1 MLEYAPNWQQTVE
14 WLQYVAFV
22 VAFFVAFGMGANDC
36 ANSYGTVV
44 GAKVL
49 KLWQAYLLATVF
61 ETVGAGMLGYRVT
74 ETMRKN
80 IVNVDVYSVYSVY
93 NNATNAYELVEPSKC
108 LPDNA
113 TNSTVVSNNNET
125 LYACTQYTSLEF
137 MLGELGVLI
146 GESDFF
152 IVAKLSFTKY
162 RLNILITQTLAFLIY
177 RLMVHFNTHPFLVG
191 TAAWLLIATV
201 FHAPVSTTHSAVG
214 ATIGFALVFKGSQG
228 ANFMQIVHIVVSWV
242 ASPVLAGFFSVIVYV
257 IIRYTVFTRED
268 PFASSL
274 RMLPVFY
281 FITLLVNL
289 FSVLYGGSKYLKL
302 DTLSWWQC
310 LLISFGLSMTISLVM
325 QFYGVR
331 SISDRIRRRH
341 EKAGKPMDSGNA
353 RLYKPNAAA
362 PTSSNKENSD
372 RAVDAQLTMNI
383 IAPLNSAEEDESNVD
398 KSDCTAKMTGEEVSG
413 SFNGKNCKPKLDVGR
428 KRARLFC
435 SNKRG
440 GPPLHEEPM
449 AQEVFN
455 YLQILS
461 ACFLSFSHGSNDTAN
476 AVGPLVAIWCTIS
489 EGRANADM
497 SKTGALEYLILF
509 GAGSMIMGLWV
520 LGHKVI
526 TTIGTKLTE
535 VTSPSGFS
543 MELGTAFTVLVAS
556 KMGIPISTTHC
567 AVGAVVCVGWMRTSG
582 GGVSWKTFRNIAI
595 AWLITLPVSGSIAA
609 FASWLLITNIH

>member
-1 MLEYAPNWQQTVE
+1 
-14 WLQYVAFV
+14 
-22 VAFFVAFGMGANDC
+22 
-36 ANSYGTVV
+36 
-44 GAKVL
+44 
-49 KLWQAYLLATVF
+49 
-61 ETVGAGMLGYRVT
+61 
-74 ETMRKN
+74 
-80 IVNVDVYSVYSVY
+80 
-93 NNATNAYELVEPSKC
+93 
-108 LPDNA
+108 
-113 TNSTVVSNNNET
+113 
-125 LYACTQYTSLEF
+125 
-137 MLGELGVLI
+137 
-146 GESDFF
+146 
-152 IVAKLSFTKY
+152 
-162 RLNILITQTLAFLIY
+162 
-177 RLMVHFNTHPFLVG
+177 
-191 TAAWLLIATV
+191 
-201 FHAPVSTTHSAVG
+201 
-214 ATIGFALVFKGSQG
+214 
-228 ANFMQIVHIVVSWV
+228 MQIVHIVVSWV
-242 ASPVLAGFFSVIVYV
+242 ASPVLAGFFSVVIYV
-257 IIRYTVFTRED
+257 IIRYTVFSRED

-289 FSVLYGGSKYLKL
+289 FSVLYGGSKCVNLLVRLISDLKL

-310 LLISFGLSMTISLVM
+310 LLISFGLSMTISLKLVEA
-325 QFYGVR
+325 FAYHPLSLFTSGAL
-331 SISDRIRRRH
+331 RIASGKH
-341 EKAGKPMDSGNA
+341 EKARKPLDSANA
-353 RLYKPNAAA
+353 RLYKPAAA
-362 PTSSNKENSD
+362 ALASSNTENSD
-372 RAVDAQLTMNI
+372 RAVDAQLTMNV
-383 IAPLNSAEEDESNVD
+383 IAPSNSTEDDESTLD
-398 KSDCTAKMTGEEVSG
+398 KGDCTAKMTGEEASSG
-413 SFNGKNCKPKLDVGR
+413 FNGSNCQPKLDVGR
-428 KRARLFC
+428 KRARIFC
-435 SNKRG
+435 PNKRG
-440 GPPLHEEPM
+440 GVPLHEEPM

-461 ACFLSFSHGSNDTAN
+461 ACFLSFSHGSNDTASCRLFLNVKFFRN

-497 SKTGALEYLILF
+497 SKSGALEYLILF

>member
-93 NNATNAYELVEPSKC
+93 NNATKAYELVEP
-108 LPDNA
+108 
-113 TNSTVVSNNNET
+113 
-125 LYACTQYTSLEF
+125 
-137 MLGELGVLI
+137 
-146 GESDFF
+146 
-152 IVAKLSFTKY
+152 
-162 RLNILITQTLAFLIY
+162 NIDKW
-177 RLMVHFNTHPFLVG
+177 PFLVG

-242 ASPVLAGFFSVIVYV
+242 ASPVLAGFFSVVIYV
-257 IIRYTVFTRED
+257 IIRYTVFSRED

-325 QFYGVR
+325 RFYGVR
-331 SISDRIRRRH
+331 SISDRIRRKH
-341 EKAGKPMDSGNA
+341 EKARKPLDSANA
-353 RLYKPNAAA
+353 RLYKPAAA
-362 PTSSNKENSD
+362 ALASSNTENSD
-372 RAVDAQLTMNI
+372 RAVDAQLTMNV
-383 IAPLNSAEEDESNVD
+383 IAPSNSTEDDESTLD
-398 KSDCTAKMTGEEVSG
+398 KGDCTAKMTGEEASSG
-413 SFNGKNCKPKLDVGR
+413 FNGSNCQPKLDVGR
-428 KRARLFC
+428 KRARIFC
-435 SNKRG
+435 PNKRG
-440 GPPLHEEPM
+440 GVPLHEEPM

-497 SKTGALEYLILF
+497 SKSGALEYLILF

>member
-1 MLEYAPNWQQTVE
+1 MLEYAPNWQQSFE

-61 ETVGAGMLGYRVT
+61 ETLGAGMLGYRVT

-93 NNATNAYELVEPSKC
+93 NNDSKAYELVEPRKC
-108 LPDNA
+108 LPPNA
-113 TNSTVVSNNNET
+113 SNGTFVSSNNET
-125 LYACTQYTSLEF
+125 LHACTQYTSLEF

-146 GESDFF
+146 
-152 IVAKLSFTKY
+152 
-162 RLNILITQTLAFLIY
+162 
-177 RLMVHFNTHPFLVG
+177 G

-214 ATIGFALVFKGSQG
+214 ATIGFALVLKGAQG

-242 ASPVLAGFFSVIVYV
+242 ASPALAGFFSVVIYV

-268 PFASSL
+268 PFTSSL

-302 DTLSWWQC
+302 DTLSWWHC
-310 LLISFGLSMTISLVM
+310 LLISFGLSTTISLAM

-331 SISDRIRRRH
+331 AISRRIRRKH
-341 EKAGKPMDSGNA
+341 EKTGKQLDCSNA
-353 RLYKPNAAA
+353 RFCKTPATAALFSGVSE
-362 PTSSNKENSD
+362 TSD
-372 RAVDAQLTMNI
+372 RASEAQLTMNVI
-383 IAPLNSAEEDESNVD
+383 GPTNSSEEESRGEKTDAPV
-398 KSDCTAKMTGEEVSG
+398 AKMSEEEATSG
-413 SFNGKNCKPKLDVGR
+413 FNGNNCQSTLDADH
-428 KRARLFC
+428 KRLRLFR
-435 SNKRG
+435 SGKRDRL
-440 GPPLHEEPM
+440 PLAEEPM
-449 AQEVFN
+449 AQDVFN

-476 AVGPLVAIWCTIS
+476 AVGPLVAIWCTMS

-497 SKTGALEYLILF
+497 TKSGALEYLILF
-509 GAGSMIMGLWV
+509 GAGSMIMGLWI

-556 KMGIPISTTHC
+556 KLGIPISTTHC

-609 FASWLLITNIH
+609 FASWLLISNIR